1 MSPPLRL
8 LKLLGLE
15 ELLPANAVV
24 VETVVAVAAVVV
36 AAAAVVADH
45 CRIDLKCSKRI
56 SVVVVVAAAVAV
68 GVAAVLLKDW
78 MMTVETFSKDEILS
92 PQRRRPAG
100 VETWWSTCCTALLT
114 WPAGCRADR
123 DGPVKQKSTIS

>member
-1 MSPPLRL
+1 MWLLTQQMLASVVAVVAVVGRYCYRIDYWRL
-8 LKLLGLE
+8 MMTVVVVGV
-15 ELLPANAVV
+15 AVVAVV
-24 VETVVAVAAVVV
+24 VGVVAVA
-36 AAAAVVADH
+36 
-45 CRIDLKCSKRI
+45 
-56 SVVVVVAAAVAV
+56 
-68 GVAAVLLKDW
+68 VLLQDW
-78 MMTVETFSKDEILS
+78 MMTVGTFSKDEILS